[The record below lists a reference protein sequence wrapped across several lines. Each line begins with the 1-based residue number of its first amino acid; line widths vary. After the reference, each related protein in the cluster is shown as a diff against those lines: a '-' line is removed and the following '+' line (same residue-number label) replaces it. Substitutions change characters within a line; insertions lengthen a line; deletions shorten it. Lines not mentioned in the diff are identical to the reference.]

1 MRILETLTPACIA
14 MATSGKSGTL
24 DGEKLFV
31 WGGSVELLIS
41 VPQVCFTGP
50 ASPLGLVGPD
60 LLHWPFCVSTDLTG
74 PYSPYMW
81 PDGNKTNTAN
91 RKKKKKKKQTSKMK
105 QVPILLG

>member
-91 RKKKKKKKQTSKMK
+91 RKKKKKKQTSKMK
-105 QVPILLG
+105 QVPIQLG